1 MHSANSE
8 LGKIGLVLR
17 SPTTCLSNISVF
29 MINQKLFY
37 PQGKRH
43 TAPNFH
49 VCTIICHHHW
59 HSPLFWP
66 PYTIAGY
73 CSCLPG
79 HNEFAPSQ
87 AYSQPQLPWD
97 QCRNRVMSAAGGR
110 ELTEEMEVLPV
121 MAFSWGFAHLTLKQ
135 MPPLT
140 GDTIIGTRTSQGQL
154 CRPSCYLTIQ
164 LV

>member
-29 MINQKLFY
+29 KYKLEQLFY
-37 PQGKRH
+37 PQDKRH
-43 TAPNFH
+43 IAPNVH
-49 VCTIICHHHW
+49 VCTIICHYW
-59 HSPLFWP
+59 HFRLFWP

-73 CSCLPG
+73 CLYCLLG
-79 HNEFAPSQ
+79 HNGFAPSQ

-97 QCRNRVMSAAGGR
+97 QCCNGVMSAVRGGK
-110 ELTEEMEVLPV
+110 LIEEMEVLPV
-121 MAFSWGFAHLTLKQ
+121 MAFSWGFAHLTLKL

-154 CRPSCYLTIQ
+154 CRPSCYFII
-164 LV
+164 